1 MVYILH
7 RMFFNVNI
15 NFSVLIFFRP
25 YKMDSDNDEWSDW
38 SGCQDYL
45 LDTQTD
51 EVNIVNED
59 AGTAIPVDG
68 SKTEDEPETVSA
80 GESNNGNLH
89 DQGLTANKIE
99 VTITN
104 QRETPSSDDVITER
118 HTETP
123 SSELEVSS
131 LSFFNF
137 PIISLI
143 V

>member
-1 MVYILH
+1 
-7 RMFFNVNI
+7 
-15 NFSVLIFFRP
+15 
-25 YKMDSDNDEWSDW
+25 MDSDNDEWSDW

-68 SKTEDEPETVSA
+68 SKTEDEPETVCA

-89 DQGLTANKIE
+89 DQGLTANTIE

-104 QRETPSSDDVITER
+104 QRDTKYRRCYYRAPYRNTKYRRCQHREPER
-118 HTETP
+118 DTKYR
-123 SSELEVSS
+123 
-131 LSFFNF
+131 
-137 PIISLI
+137 
-143 V
+143 